1 MENIPLYVDVIFILT
16 TFLTVLLF
24 YKASQNSRI
33 ALAIII
39 TWLFAQ
45 VLIAFSGFY
54 LVTDTIPP
62 RFLLAVGP
70 PLFFLLALFVIPQGK
85 GFLDRLNLKVLTM
98 LHVIRVPVEI
108 VLFLLFVHKAVP
120 MLMTFEGRN
129 FDILSGLTAPLI
141 FFFGFR
147 HEQPKRIV
155 LIIWNV
161 VCLWLLINIVFFA
174 ALSAPSPLQQ
184 FAFEQ
189 PNVGV
194 LHFPFIWLPS
204 AVVPIVLL
212 SHLASLRLLLARP
225 ANL

>member
-1 MENIPLYVDVIFILT
+1 MENIPLYVDGIFILT

-45 VLIAFSGFY
+45 ALIAFSGFY
-54 LVTDTIPP
+54 RVTDTIPP

>member
-45 VLIAFSGFY
+45 ALIAFSGFY
-54 LVTDTIPP
+54 RVTDTIPP